1 MQLQHH
7 IEALQGD
14 LAELGSLGD
23 EATAEAAQ
31 RLSLA
36 LRSAAGLRILD
47 ALTEAALELSGQLS
61 SGHVEV
67 RMAGHDPQFVLV
79 EEEAEPASAVEDV
92 ALTARIT
99 LRLPENLKAAVET
112 MAGSEGVS
120 VNTWIVRALARFVG
134 GGPAQQTSSPR
145 GPGKR
150 LTGYARS

>member
-1 MQLQHH
+1 MQLQTHV
-7 IEALQGD
+7 EALQAD
-14 LAELGSLGD
+14 LAELGALGD
-23 EATAEAAQ
+23 QATAEAAQ

-47 ALTEAALELSGQLS
+47 ALTEAAFELSAQLP

-67 RMAGHDPQFVLV
+67 RMAGQDPELVLV
-79 EEEAEPASAVEDV
+79 QEEESEPATVEDV

-99 LRLPENLKAAVET
+99 LRLPEGLKAAVET
-112 MAGSEGVS
+112 MAGQEGVS
-120 VNTWIVRALARFVG
+120 VNTWIVRMLARFVG
-134 GGPAQQTSSPR
+134 GGPAQQTSSTR

>member
-1 MQLQHH
+1 MQLQTHV
-7 IEALQGD
+7 EALQAD

-23 EATAEAAQ
+23 QATAEAAQ

-47 ALTEAALELSGQLS
+47 ALTEAALELSAQLPA
-61 SGHVEV
+61 GHVEV
-67 RMAGHDPQFVLV
+67 RMAGQDPELVLV
-79 EEEAEPASAVEDV
+79 QEEEPEPATVEDV

-99 LRLPENLKAAVET
+99 LRLPEGLKAAVET
-112 MAGSEGVS
+112 MAGQEGVS
-120 VNTWIVRALARFVG
+120 VNTWIVRMLARFVG
-134 GGPAQQTSSPR
+134 GGPAQQTSSTR

>member
-7 IEALQGD
+7 IEALQAD

-23 EATAEAAQ
+23 AATAEAAQ

-47 ALTEAALELSGQLS
+47 ALTEAAVELSAQLP

-67 RMAGHDPQFVLV
+67 RMAGQEPQFVLV
-79 EEEAEPASAVEDV
+79 EEAEPAAAVDD
-92 ALTARIT
+92 AAFTARIT
-99 LRLPENLKAAVET
+99 LRLPEGLKSAVET
-112 MAGSEGVS
+112 MASTEGVS
-120 VNTWIVRALARFVG
+120 VNTWIVRTLGRFVG
-134 GGPAQQTSSPR
+134 GPGAQSSSR
-145 GPGKR
+145 RPGKR

>member
-7 IEALQGD
+7 VEALQAD
-14 LAELGSLGD
+14 LAELGALGD
-23 EATAEAAQ
+23 QATAEAAQ

-47 ALTEAALELSGQLS
+47 ALTEAALELSSQLS

-67 RMAGHDPQFVLV
+67 RMAGQEPQFVLV
-79 EEEAEPASAVEDV
+79 EEEAEPAAAVEDV
-92 ALTARIT
+92 AFTARIT
-99 LRLPENLKAAVET
+99 LRLPDGLKAAVET
-112 MAGSEGVS
+112 MASQEGVS
-120 VNTWIVRALARFVG
+120 VNTWIVRMLARFVG
-134 GGPAQQTSSPR
+134 GGPAQQTSPTR

>member
-7 IEALQGD
+7 IEALQAD

-23 EATAEAAQ
+23 QTTAEAAQ

-36 LRSAAGLRILD
+36 LRSAAGLRMLD
-47 ALTEAALELSGQLS
+47 ALTEAALELSAQLS

-67 RMAGHDPQFVLV
+67 RMAGQDPQLVLV
-79 EEEAEPASAVEDV
+79 EDEAEPSGTVDDA

-99 LRLPENLKAAVET
+99 LRIPEGLKAAVET
-112 MAGSEGVS
+112 MATQEGVS
-120 VNTWIVRALARFVG
+120 VNAWIVRALARFVG
-134 GGPAQQTSSPR
+134 GGPAQQTSSTR